1 MADGVT
7 ARVTYF
13 GSGIPITNFQRQITM
28 STEDISHLKYQLTPL
43 QAVFMRLIA
52 SYKDMLNDYHKIG
65 FVNPTIWGN
74 SCRAIDEAEKNLA
87 DILTKLHEAE
97 YIEDWQK
104 HLGHED

>member
-1 MADGVT
+1 MSMDG
-7 ARVTYF
+7 
-13 GSGIPITNFQRQITM
+13 
-28 STEDISHLKYQLTPL
+28 ISSLKYQPTPL
-43 QAVFMRLIA
+43 QAVYMRLIA
-52 SYKDMLNDYHKIG
+52 SYKDMQNDYHNIG